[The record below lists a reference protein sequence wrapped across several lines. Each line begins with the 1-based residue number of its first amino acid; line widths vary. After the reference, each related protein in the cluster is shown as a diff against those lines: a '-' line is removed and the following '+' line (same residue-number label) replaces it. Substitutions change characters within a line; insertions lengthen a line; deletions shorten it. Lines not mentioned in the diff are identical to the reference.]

1 MTLLHASKKEAQDAL
16 NKARVKAQAADADA
30 VKLYGTVAAYDAAR
44 LHYDR
49 CVRELEECINEMANW
64 ESRDEPSED

>member
-1 MTLLHASKKEAQDAL
+1 MTYASKAE
-16 NKARVKAQAADADA
+16 AQAA
-30 VKLYGTVAAYDAAR
+30 LNAARAKAQRASERFKSPPAGPEYDAAK

-64 ESRDEPSED
+64 ETGDPSED